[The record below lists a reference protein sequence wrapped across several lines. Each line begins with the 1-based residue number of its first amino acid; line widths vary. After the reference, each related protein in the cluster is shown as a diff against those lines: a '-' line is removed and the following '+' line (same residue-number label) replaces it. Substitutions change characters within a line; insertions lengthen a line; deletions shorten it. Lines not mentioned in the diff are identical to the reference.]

1 MRKEIIK
8 LKQFIKRENLLHM
21 IRITKINS
29 ELGQFPMRLCF
40 CVESTQKKKYK
51 AGKLIIS
58 KDGSPGIQI
67 DEEIKASKFMMEKN
81 SALSDQY

>member
-1 MRKEIIK
+1 M
-8 LKQFIKRENLLHM
+8 F
-21 IRITKINS
+21 
-29 ELGQFPMRLCF
+29 LCR
-40 CVESTQKKKYK
+40 VHTEKKKYK